1 MRLETNL
8 PGFSVET
15 IDQVEQ
21 QVGARFPDGLRD
33 AWGHGNK
40 FELGDWFFYPIK
52 DERFF
57 NKTWDDVIRANELKQ
72 EELPEG
78 FVTLATNGSG
88 DELGFL
94 KDDRE
99 TIYVWWHELDELQ
112 VAALSF
118 EAFVEVTQAESDVLE
133 TFCERVE
140 ENGLVFGLSAEQDE
154 GWAYASSHVEDTDVL
169 LFFSSRELALACRV
183 KEWAD
188 YHVIELPVEL
198 FLERWLPN
206 MSGDELLCGL
216 DWSSEL
222 VGLEYDPETILEYF
236 E

>member
-8 PGFSVET
+8 PGFT
-15 IDQVEQ
+15 VEQ
-21 QVGARFPDGLRD
+21 IEHVEQTIGARFPDSLRD
-33 AWGHGNK
+33 AWGNGNK
-40 FELGDWFFYPIK
+40 FELGGWFFYPIK

-72 EELPEG
+72 EELPER

-94 KDDRE
+94 KHE
-99 TIYVWWHELDELQ
+99 PGTIYVWWHETDELQ
-112 VAALSF
+112 MAATSF
-118 EAFVEVTQAESDVLE
+118 EAFVEVKQAESDVLE

-140 ENGLVFGLSAEQDE
+140 ASGVVFGLSAEQDE
-154 GWAYASSHVEDTDVL
+154 GWAYAPSHVDATDVL
-169 LFFSSRELALACRV
+169 LFFSSREQALACRAD
-183 KEWAD
+183 EWAD
-188 YHVIELPVEL
+188 YQVIELPVEL

-206 MSGDELLCGL
+206 MAEDELLCGL
-216 DWSSEL
+216 DWSGEL
-222 VGLEYDPETILEYF
+222 IGLEYDAETILEYF